1 MAFPALDCGKAQ
13 EHFLQQLLSLEHLMP
28 LDKRNKLSQG
38 LTAKASPCHISLQH
52 KPIDFSKCVKSFLLR
67 QIGTALQENTV
78 KVFLGDPKHGKHST
92 SCWEM
97 ARHCWFMCLFLL
109 EFHLA
114 YAAYCCIAKCLLP
127 RVFTA
132 WNLLFNHLTTAW
144 GQMAAGGQHLENVHL
159 QVFELASNHFSQE
172 GGGNGPSC

>member
-38 LTAKASPCHISLQH
+38 LTAKASPCHIPLQH

-97 ARHCWFMCLFLL
+97 ARHCWFVCLFLL

-132 WNLLFNHLTTAW
+132 WNLLFNHLTTA
-144 GQMAAGGQHLENVHL
+144 
-159 QVFELASNHFSQE
+159 
-172 GGGNGPSC
+172 